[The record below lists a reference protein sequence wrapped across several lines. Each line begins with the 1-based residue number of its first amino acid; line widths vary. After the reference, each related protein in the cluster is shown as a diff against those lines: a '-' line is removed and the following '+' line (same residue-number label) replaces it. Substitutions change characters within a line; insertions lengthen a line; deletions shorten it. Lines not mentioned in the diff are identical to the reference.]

1 MKERTMPLIGIMSE
15 KHNEIEIMHKLNKK
29 FKEND
34 MNSEMITINEK
45 SIKNL
50 KNIKL
55 ETVIIDKMLPVEY
68 KDEINHLL
76 KDTKYVLLNMDV
88 NNNLE
93 NIKALKAIVIT
104 YGFNSKATI
113 TASSVEE
120 DNTLLCIQRN
130 IKTISQKEIEQQEIA
145 MKNNGTN
152 KYADMVIGTICLL
165 YQLKIQKNEK
175 N

>member
-1 MKERTMPLIGIMSE
+1 MPLIGIMSG
-15 KHNEIEIMHKLNKK
+15 KHNETEIIHKLNKK

-34 MNSEMITINEK
+34 INSEMITINEK

-55 ETVIIDKMLPVEY
+55 ETVIIDKMLPVEF
-68 KDEINHLL
+68 KEEINHLL
-76 KDTKYVLLNMDV
+76 RDTKYVLLNMDV

-113 TASSVEE
+113 PASSVEE

-130 IKTISQKEIEQQEIA
+130 IKTIKQKEIEQQEIA
-145 MKNNGTN
+145 MKNNGSN
-152 KYADMVIGTICLL
+152 KYVDMVIGTISLL
-165 YQLKIQKNEK
+165 YQLKT
-175 N
+175 

>member
-15 KHNEIEIMHKLNKK
+15 KHNETEIIHKLNKK

-34 MNSEMITINEK
+34 INSEIITINEK

-55 ETVIIDKMLPVEY
+55 ETVIIDEMLPIEY
-68 KDEINHLL
+68 KEETNHLL
-76 KDTKYVLLNMDV
+76 KETKYILLNMDV
-88 NNNLE
+88 NNNFD
-93 NIKALKAIVIT
+93 NIKDLNAIVIT

-130 IKTISQKEIEQQEIA
+130 IKTIRQKEIEQQEIA
-145 MKNNGTN
+145 IKNSSSN
-152 KYADMVIGTICLL
+152 KYVDMVIGTICLL